1 MVIPSL
7 EKGVPSLMLSRI
19 FVLGQLRE
27 RVVIR
32 HQVLTTEKVPFS
44 YRVAGLGSRFL
55 AWLIDLF
62 LIVGLDFMGLMV
74 GSVLV
79 IGRPGLGRALFIVWN
94 FAVMWGYFLFFE
106 WLWHGQTPGKAMMGI
121 RVIQWRG
128 TEINFFQAAVRNLLR
143 FVDSLPVPLP
153 LGPGLIGFVVA
164 ACNRENRRLGDLAA
178 DTLVVHVERKAQ
190 PILALGDARGQADR
204 QRLALLRQRL
214 SQLDR
219 EQKQTLLDLC
229 LRRDQL
235 RVLERARL
243 FQAAAQFF
251 EQRLQLAP
259 EEHESAEKFVLQ
271 MAAALSERPGGREI
285 DT

>member
-1 MVIPSL
+1 M
-7 EKGVPSLMLSRI
+7 
-19 FVLGQLRE
+19 RE
-27 RVVIR
+27 RGVIR

-55 AWLIDLF
+55 AWLVDLF
-62 LIVGLDFMGLMV
+62 ILVGLDLMGAMV
-74 GSVLV
+74 GSVFLRN
-79 IGRPGLGRALFIVWN
+79 RPGLGAAVMIVWQ
-94 FAVMWGYFLFFE
+94 FAATWGYFLFFE
-106 WLWHGQTPGKAMMGI
+106 WLWQGQTPGKALLGI

-128 TEINFFQAAVRNLLR
+128 TALSFFQAAVRNLLR
-143 FVDSLPVPLP
+143 IVDSLPVPLP
-153 LGPGLIGFVVA
+153 LGPGLLGFTVA
-164 ACNRENRRLGDLAA
+164 ACNREHRRLGDLAA
-178 DTLVVHVERKAQ
+178 DTLVVHVERNVG
-190 PILALGDARGQADR
+190 PVLALADARGEVDR

-243 FQAAAQFF
+243 FQAAARFL
-251 EQRLQLAP
+251 EQRLELAP

-271 MAAALSERPGGREI
+271 MAAVFGERPGGREI
-285 DT
+285 DS

>member
-1 MVIPSL
+1 M
-7 EKGVPSLMLSRI
+7 
-19 FVLGQLRE
+19 
-27 RVVIR
+27 IR

-55 AWLIDLF
+55 AWLVDLF
-62 LIVGLDFMGLMV
+62 VIVGLDLMGMMI

-94 FAVMWGYFLFFE
+94 FVVLWGYFLFFE
-106 WLWHGQTPGKAMMGI
+106 WLWHGQTPGKALLGI

-128 TEINFFQAAVRNLLR
+128 TEMNFFQAVVRNLLR
-143 FVDSLPVPLP
+143 VVDSLPVPLP
-153 LGPGLIGFVVA
+153 LGPGLLGFVVA
-164 ACNRENRRLGDLAA
+164 ACNREQRRLGDLAA
-178 DTLVVHVERKAQ
+178 DTLVVHVERKVQ
-190 PILALGDARGQADR
+190 PMLALTDAHREADR

-229 LRRDQL
+229 LRREQL

-243 FQAAAQFF
+243 FQAASQFI
-251 EQRLQLAP
+251 EHRLQLAP

-271 MAAALSERPGGREI
+271 LATVLGERAGGREI
-285 DT
+285 ET